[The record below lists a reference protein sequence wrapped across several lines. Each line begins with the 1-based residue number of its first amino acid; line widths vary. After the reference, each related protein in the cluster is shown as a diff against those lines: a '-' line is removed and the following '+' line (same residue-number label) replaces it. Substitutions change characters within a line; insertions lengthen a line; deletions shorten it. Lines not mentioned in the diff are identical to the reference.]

1 MLKLS
6 KIEVIYA
13 KSFFFWKE
21 NAGDGDFL
29 SQLFSVDGAFEWF
42 AGPWSACN
50 GSCEDRDVFVFRQRQ
65 VGQGITEHQKDQ
77 GNACNF
83 RWFQH
88 QFLQKLVDV

>member
-1 MLKLS
+1 MRK
-6 KIEVIYA
+6 V
-13 KSFFFWKE
+13 FFWKE

-65 VGQGITEHQKDQ
+65 VGSFST
-77 GNACNF
+77 N
-83 RWFQH
+83 
-88 QFLQKLVDV
+88 DVGQN